1 MEKFI
6 GISYCYPDSMHVLTK
21 PLKPSNDYLK
31 QQGRFPVIFVD
42 GSSVIGS
49 VIFLNPVTLE
59 KHL

>member
-1 MEKFI
+1 
-6 GISYCYPDSMHVLTK
+6 MHALTK